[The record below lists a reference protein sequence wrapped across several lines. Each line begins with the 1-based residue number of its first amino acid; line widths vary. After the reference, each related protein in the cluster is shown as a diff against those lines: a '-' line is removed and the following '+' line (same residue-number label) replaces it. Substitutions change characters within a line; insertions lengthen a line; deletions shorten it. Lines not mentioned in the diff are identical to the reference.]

1 MAASTTKR
9 KRGRPRKPDSEKR
22 RNNVTIR
29 MRDSVKERLQESAAK
44 TGRSLSEE
52 IEYHLERTLL
62 DEEARD
68 REWGGKKLHGLFR
81 MMVGALEVIEQ
92 DRGKTCADDWGALSA
107 VKEAWETL
115 LFINLAP
122 KDQPFGDFL
131 ESIGGPPEDFEMPS
145 LPTPPKHPMA
155 DSGFPPSVPSEERM
169 AVFEKEC
176 RAYEKARVRWHN
188 EADKYRERLDAA
200 QQHLDDMKNL
210 GTKTVLEMFNTSAR
224 D

>member
-1 MAASTTKR
+1 MPARAKLPPGKGKRVPLNVRTTRETREKL
-9 KRGRPRKPDSEKR
+9 EKR
-22 RNNVTIR
+22 
-29 MRDSVKERLQESAAK
+29 AAGS
-44 TGRSLSEE
+44 GRSLVQEL
-52 IEYHLERTLL
+52 EYIVEQSFL

-122 KDQPFGDFL
+122 KDQPFGAFL
-131 ESIGGPPEDFEMPS
+131 ESIGGPPEDFEMPA

-155 DSGFPPSVPSEERM
+155 ESGFPLSAPSEERM
-169 AVFEKEC
+169 AAFEEEYS
-176 RAYEKARVRWHN
+176 AYEKESVRWHN
-188 EADKYRERLDAA
+188 EANKYRERLDAA
-200 QQHLDDMKNL
+200 QQHLDDMKKL
-210 GTKTVLEMFNTSAR
+210 GTKTVLEMFSTGTR